1 MSSKY
6 YLMHFVWQINRM
18 KATWLYWTSTLSRS
32 VWAKFKEWEPQTTHF
47 LHINVSLAHCW
58 DSFKIFF
65 FWFIKEKNKN
75 KKEPK
80 QLKGAGIVNTLAL
93 LNLFITDD
101 MNFWENNNM
110 LKSVKYRWNKMS
122 H

>member
-1 MSSKY
+1 MY
-6 YLMHFVWQINRM
+6 H
-18 KATWLYWTSTLSRS
+18 
-32 VWAKFKEWEPQTTHF
+32 
-47 LHINVSLAHCW
+47 LHTVETVLR
-58 DSFKIFF
+58 FF
-65 FWFIKEKNKN
+65 FLIHKRKNKN